1 MAPRGWLTAMLAV
14 TACALAASH
23 ASAQVTVDVI
33 MPPGQTL
40 FYPRVV
46 VINVNDTVRWTNQ
59 TGTNQMSH
67 SATSDDGST
76 FDSGLLNP
84 GSTFS
89 KTFGSAGVF
98 PYRCTVSNHAALGM
112 RGVVIVGSRTSHA
125 ANETSL
131 TIGAWDLLGDSIT
144 SGTAPQS
151 RSFTGNLVGMV
162 RMPSGAQITSMELSA
177 CDSSAAGTFTATLM
191 ECSDPGGA
199 CNTVATVA
207 TSGDGCKFFSST
219 ATSWTVDNLGY
230 TYVLQVASDDLDAN
244 LSLRNVRIFHKK
256 VISPPPGTPS
266 FNDVPANH
274 AFYQM
279 IEALKASGITSGSAC
294 PPANPPSYCPDAA
307 VTRGQMAVF
316 LAKALGIMWPN

>member
-1 MAPRGWLTAMLAV
+1 MAPRGWRTTILALTL
-14 TACALAASH
+14 CALAASH

-59 TGTNQMSH
+59 TGTGQMSH

-76 FDSGLLNP
+76 FDSGLLAP
-84 GSTFS
+84 GATFS
-89 KTFGSAGVF
+89 KTFGAAGVF

-112 RGVVIVGSRTSHA
+112 RGVVIVGSRTSRA
-125 ANETSL
+125 ANETAL
-131 TIGAWDLLGDSIT
+131 TIGAWDFVNLQ
-144 SGTAPQS
+144 GTAIATGNAPQS
-151 RSFTGNLVGMV
+151 RIFSGTITGMV
-162 RMPSGAQITSMELSA
+162 RMPSGTQISGIELSA
-177 CDSSAAGTFTATLM
+177 CDSPAAGTFTATLF
-191 ECSDPGGA
+191 ECVDPGGA
-199 CNTVATVA
+199 CNTITSVP
-207 TSGDGCKFFSST
+207 TSGDGCQFFSSP

-230 TYVLQVASDDLDAN
+230 TYVLEVASDDVDPN

-256 VISPPPGTPS
+256 QISPPPGTPS

-279 IEALKASGITSGSAC
+279 IEALKASGITAGCGGS
-294 PPANPPSYCPDAA
+294 NYCPDASL
-307 VTRGQMAVF
+307 TRGQMAVF
-316 LAKALGIMWPN
+316 LARGLGIMWPN